1 MKDFLRLVHV
11 EEAIGKIMAALPRG
25 ERHAEEL
32 ELRDAMGRVTAEDIF
47 APEDLPGFTR
57 SSMDG
62 FAVRAD
68 DTHGAS
74 EGLPAYLTVVGE
86 VLMGRPGDL
95 SVADGQAVRISTGG
109 VLPDGADAVVMVE
122 ETELSG
128 NTLEVVKGVA
138 RGENIVRHDEDVARG
153 SLLFGKGTAL
163 GPARIGALAGLGIQ
177 ELSVFTRPVVGI
189 ISTGDEVVPANH
201 KPGPGQVRDINTAA
215 LAASVIEEGC
225 LPRPFGVVADD
236 LERLLGASRDAL
248 GSCDALLISGGSSVG
263 VRDVTVDVLA
273 ELGEPG
279 ILAHGLYLRPGKPT
293 LLAVCGGKLVAG
305 LPGNPASALAVFR
318 EVLSPILAM
327 LRGEVRGWPGQVPRV
342 VRAVLDRSVPSA
354 TGRLE
359 LVPVALRTTNEGLVA
374 SPVMGKSNLIGT
386 LAAASG
392 NVRIPEGSEGIEKGQ
407 AVDVELLY

>member
-25 ERHAEEL
+25 ERPVEDL
-32 ELRDAMGRVTAEDIF
+32 ELRDALGRVTAEDIF

-138 RGENIVRHDEDVARG
+138 QGENIVRHDEDVARG

-163 GPARIGALAGLGIQ
+163 GPASIGALAGLGIQ

-236 LERLLGASRDAL
+236 RRRDTSEQSRV
-248 GSCDALLISGGSSVG
+248 SV
-263 VRDVTVDVLA
+263 RQPIQTRR
-273 ELGEPG
+273 GEE
-279 ILAHGLYLRPGKPT
+279 PT
-293 LLAVCGGKLVAG
+293 LA
-305 LPGNPASALAVFR
+305 P
-318 EVLSPILAM
+318 
-327 LRGEVRGWPGQVPRV
+327 
-342 VRAVLDRSVPSA
+342 
-354 TGRLE
+354 
-359 LVPVALRTTNEGLVA
+359 
-374 SPVMGKSNLIGT
+374 
-386 LAAASG
+386 
-392 NVRIPEGSEGIEKGQ
+392 
-407 AVDVELLY
+407 